1 MVNLDLTLLTIIL
14 DVNGLATTIR
24 RKCCALLPHG
34 SFHHLGSSPN
44 LQGSWRFHYV
54 GSVI

>member
-34 SFHHLGSSPN
+34 SFHRLGSSPN
-44 LQGSWRFHYV
+44 LQVHGGS
-54 GSVI
+54 IT

>member
-14 DVNGLATTIR
+14 NVNSLATTVE

-44 LQGSWRFHYV
+44 IQGSWRLHNV
-54 GSVI
+54 SRIV